1 MRVTW
6 TLVSVFVVECLV
18 FGLAMVPGALFW
30 ETFSLRSY
38 PFVLMRIVVVSMAF
52 IPAYGLF
59 AFSLMVLSALSTR
72 WLGWRTPANAEM
84 SIKALDW
91 PYGLEPAEAT
101 CAIGSEQTVGAIHCA
116 PKLPQRLPLAAR
128 HHSRQS

>member
-30 ETFSLRSY
+30 EIFSLRSY

-52 IPAYGLF
+52 IQEYGLF
-59 AFSLMVLSALSTR
+59 AFSLMVL
-72 WLGWRTPANAEM
+72 
-84 SIKALDW
+84 
-91 PYGLEPAEAT
+91 
-101 CAIGSEQTVGAIHCA
+101 
-116 PKLPQRLPLAAR
+116 
-128 HHSRQS
+128 

>member
-6 TLVSVFVVECLV
+6 TLVSVFVIECLV

-30 ETFSLRSY
+30 EVFLLRSY

-59 AFSLMVLSALSTR
+59 AFSLMVLSALNA
-72 WLGWRTPANAEM
+72 LAGMANA
-84 SIKALDW
+84 
-91 PYGLEPAEAT
+91 G
-101 CAIGSEQTVGAIHCA
+101 
-116 PKLPQRLPLAAR
+116 QRRDAHQR
-128 HHSRQS
+128 G